1 MRLQKLGLIMIL
13 LVSALIISSL
23 PATHVVASST
33 FECTGLIAAVDVV
46 DANVVVPDGEHCG
59 IDGVVN
65 GNIYVSPDGSLTVGF
80 IGTVNGNIRSDSV
93 ATTSVLG
100 VAVDV
105 FGTVDGN
112 VTQRGDG
119 LLSVVAGSVSGN
131 VTNHG
136 DGRLQVSAIGSITT
150 IGGNVINNGT
160 GDTFLGSGFGGTLTV
175 EGHVMA
181 KGDGGGIVLDNWF
194 GTPGTTHIGKSV
206 CGLTIANVHA
216 ASSIDGKIR
225 DECSPR
231 K

>member
-33 FECTGLIAAVDVV
+33 FECTGLIAAADVV
-46 DANVVVPDGEHCG
+46 DANVVVPDGAHCG

-93 ATTSVLG
+93 AATSFLG

-136 DGRLQVSAIGSITT
+136 DGRLLVSAIGSITT
-150 IGGNVINNGT
+150 IGGNLVNNG
-160 GDTFLGSGFGGTLTV
+160 SGETDLWSGIGGTLTV
-175 EGHVMA
+175 EGHVKA
-181 KGDGGGIVLDNWF
+181 KGNGGGLVTDEFF
-194 GTPGTTHIGKSV
+194 GPGTTHIGKSV
-206 CGLTIANVHA
+206 CGMTIANVHG
-216 ASSIDGKIR
+216 ASSIGGKIR
-225 DECSPR
+225 DKCSSR